1 VQSTSLGVSER
12 GGEIFLKGVCINAAV
27 KVYGAAG
34 CEKENR
40 VHINV
45 NGVDNEVVS
54 GGGLQDIVRHS
65 GMPRWPGG

>member
-1 VQSTSLGVSER
+1 MSLGVSGER
-12 GGEIFLKGVCINAAV
+12 GGGSFLKGVCINAVV
-27 KVYGAAG
+27 KVYGAAR
-34 CEKENR
+34 CDKENR

-65 GMPRWPGG
+65 GMLCWPGG